1 MERQYC
7 ASIFVINNKNE
18 ILLMYNK
25 KLNMWLQPGGHIEN
39 DELPHETAIR
49 ECKEETGIDVKI
61 VNSIKYKSINPNP
74 VFIEHYINKV
84 GDMIDIQYYGIPINN
99 NLLNDE
105 DNNTGWFTIAEEEK
119 MNVDKEI
126 IRKHKMFIES
136 R

>member
-1 MERQYC
+1 
-7 ASIFVINNKNE
+7 
-18 ILLMYNK
+18 MYNK

>member
-7 ASIFVINNKNE
+7 ASIFVIDNNDK

-39 DELPHETAIR
+39 NELPHETAVR
-49 ECKEETGIDVKI
+49 ECKEETGIDVEI
-61 VNSIKYKSINPNP
+61 VNSINYKSINPNP

-84 GDMIDIQYYGIPINN
+84 GDMVDIQYFGIPINN
-99 NLLNDE
+99 NLLNGE
-105 DNNTGWFTIAEEEK
+105 DNKTGWFTIAEEEK
-119 MNVDKEI
+119 MNIDKEI

>member
-7 ASIFVINNKNE
+7 ASIFVIDKENK

-49 ECKEETGIDVKI
+49 ECKEETGIDVEI
-61 VNSIKYKSINPNP
+61 ISRYKSINPNP

-84 GDMIDIQYYGIPINN
+84 GDMVDIQYYGVPLNN
-99 NLLNDE
+99 KLLNNE
-105 DNNTGWFTIAEEEK
+105 NNETGWFSLKELEK
-119 MNVDKEI
+119 MNIDKEI
-126 IRKHKMFIES
+126 IRKHKMYIES

>member
-7 ASIFVINNKNE
+7 ASIFVINNEDE

-39 DELPHETAIR
+39 NELPHEAAIR

>member
-7 ASIFVINNKNE
+7 ASIFVIDKE
-18 ILLMYNK
+18 DKILLMYNK

-49 ECKEETGIDVKI
+49 ECKEETGIDVEI
-61 VNSIKYKSINPNP
+61 VNRYKSVNPNP

-84 GDMIDIQYYGIPINN
+84 GDMVDIQYYGVPLNN
-99 NLLNDE
+99 KLLNNE
-105 DNNTGWFTIAEEEK
+105 SNETGWFSLEEIEK
-119 MNVDKEI
+119 MNIDKEI
-126 IRKHKMFIES
+126 IRKHKMYIES